1 MKLNLIENRIL
12 TGILFILP
20 FMAIFLLVE
29 KIWHRFK
36 SLSEEV
42 EEITGTEA
50 ILGAYTTTFW
60 IIVLLLTLVYVAG
73 YLAHLSLFS
82 KLHDAVDNSFL
93 QFVPGYLVYK
103 NKMNEKFES
112 KNRLR
117 KPVYFINENEK
128 KPAILIEQSETEAVL
143 FVPSVP
149 DTNSGEVVIV
159 PIDTIQHIDMEYR
172 IFIKNLQLSGKGLLA
187 K

>member
-1 MKLNLIENRIL
+1 
-12 TGILFILP
+12 
-20 FMAIFLLVE
+20 
-29 KIWHRFK
+29 
-36 SLSEEV
+36 
-42 EEITGTEA
+42 
-50 ILGAYTTTFW
+50 
-60 IIVLLLTLVYVAG
+60 
-73 YLAHLSLFS
+73 
-82 KLHDAVDNSFL
+82 
-93 QFVPGYLVYK
+93 
-103 NKMNEKFES
+103 MNEKFES
-112 KNRLR
+112 NNRLR